1 MFDQLGLIDYY
12 RNFHLKAAKYAF
24 FSHVLG
30 TFFRIDNMVG
40 HKTSMDNFID
50 WNHIKYPWQPQLSEI
65 KNQL

>member
-24 FSHVLG
+24 FSYVLG

-50 WNHIKYPWQPQLSEI
+50 
-65 KNQL
+65 